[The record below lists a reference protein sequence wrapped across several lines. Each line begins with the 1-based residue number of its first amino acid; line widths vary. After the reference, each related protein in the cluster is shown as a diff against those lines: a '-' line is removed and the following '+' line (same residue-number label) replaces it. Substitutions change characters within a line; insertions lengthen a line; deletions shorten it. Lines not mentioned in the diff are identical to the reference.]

1 MNCKCSSGNKC
12 SLITLE
18 DIAKVVHEA
27 NRAWC
32 EVNGDTTQPK
42 WEDAPAWQKDSA
54 MAGVVFHVENPD
66 AGDSASHENWMK
78 QKIED
83 GWVYGKEKDPE
94 KRTHPC
100 LVSFDQLPEAQQK
113 KDALFRAIVHALT

>member
-1 MNCKCSSGNKC
+1 
-12 SLITLE
+12 
-18 DIAKVVHEA
+18 
-27 NRAWC
+27 
-32 EVNGDTTQPK
+32 
-42 WEDAPAWQKDSA
+42 

-78 QKIED
+78 QKIEE

-100 LVSFDQLPEAQQK
+100 LVEFDQLPEVQQK